1 MQRENISYSIDY
13 TSYVRFTPIAT
24 ANAEFRKGA
33 MSALPPKADMCGA
46 MSDVCYG
53 PIADISR
60 GECLLRSD
68 LFEVGQFPFFVEQI
82 FGLSID
88 QHELANGAS
97 ILGHSI
103 ARQFAQQCL
112 R

>member
-1 MQRENISYSIDY
+1 MQISEGVLRRIEPVNFGPAPPVWS
-13 TSYVRFTPIAT
+13 
-24 ANAEFRKGA
+24 
-33 MSALPPKADMCGA
+33 MSALPPIGDMCGA
-46 MSDVCYG
+46 TRDVRFG
-53 PIADISR
+53 PKADISR
-60 GECLLRSD
+60 GERLLRSD

-82 FGLSID
+82 FGRSID